1 MEIHNLTSIIDKKLI
16 QTLLRWVQ
24 IVDNSLTK
32 AIWMIYNHPKPATAL
47 HVAPSWFQTIMRF
60 EIYVQTK
67 GARTSSYQRP
77 ITLHLGYDV
86 SVWPDSG
93 GDSDVFVNIPKY
105 FVRAL
110 RNWSH
115 NERKAVAWAVEGHRW
130 RQQRRGGG
138 SRVGRISKINRTRT
152 VQALIITYICMPL
165 YPHLTKLEWACP
177 GMFD

>member
-1 MEIHNLTSIIDKKLI
+1 MRDHQGPISTGNSSHFVQYLYIIPWNFMGLHKLTSVIAMNHI

-24 IVDNSLTK
+24 IADNTLTK
-32 AIWMIYNHPKPATAL
+32 AIRINYYYPASNSRV
-47 HVAPSWFQTIMRF
+47 HVAPRGFRSIMRF

-93 GDSDVFVNIPKY
+93 SDSDVFVNIPKY

-130 RQQRRGGG
+130 RQQRRGG
-138 SRVGRISKINRTRT
+138 R
-152 VQALIITYICMPL
+152 
-165 YPHLTKLEWACP
+165 
-177 GMFD
+177 